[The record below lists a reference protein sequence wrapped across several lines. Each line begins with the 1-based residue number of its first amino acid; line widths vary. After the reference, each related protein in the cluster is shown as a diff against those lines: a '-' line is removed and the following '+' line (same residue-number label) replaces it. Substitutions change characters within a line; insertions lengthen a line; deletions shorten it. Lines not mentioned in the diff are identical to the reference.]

1 MDHDAAVK
9 ELSDMVQATVTPPVL
24 TSAQVV
30 AALDRAVVP
39 DLAGVM
45 PDADG
50 WVPSWDLEWAAAALC
65 DLRAALATS
74 GPQAPKQVT
83 SEGTTITMP
92 DPVDWSGAAAKW
104 RAQSKLWLQ
113 LYGGGY
119 GFDSFA
125 QPDEPY
131 VPTSEAIDTGV
142 WQ

>member
-9 ELSDMVQATVTPPVL
+9 ELSDMVQATVTAPTL
-24 TSAQVV
+24 TSAQIG
-30 AALDRAVVP
+30 AALDGAVAP

-65 DLRAALATS
+65 DLRAALAASET
-74 GPQAPKQVT
+74 QAPKQVT

-92 DPVDWSGAAAKW
+92 APVDWTTAAAKW
-104 RAQSKLWLQ
+104 RSQSKLWLQ
-113 LYGGGY
+113 LYGDGY
-119 GFDSFA
+119 GFDGFA
-125 QPDEPY
+125 PPDEPY
-131 VPTSEAIDTGV
+131 VSTSEAIDMGV